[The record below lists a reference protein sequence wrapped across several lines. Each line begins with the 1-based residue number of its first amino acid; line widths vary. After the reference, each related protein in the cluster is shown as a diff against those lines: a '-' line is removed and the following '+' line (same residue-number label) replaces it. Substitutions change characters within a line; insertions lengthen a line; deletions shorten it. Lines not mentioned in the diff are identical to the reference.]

1 MAGET
6 VLLDTCV
13 AINLF
18 ATDDLDEI
26 SRVLDMSFLMADRAA
41 AEMGYLRDDLGGE
54 IVQTPI
60 DLDRYSRSGTVRI
73 LSLAEGELPQY
84 VQLAAMVDDGE
95 AATIAIAQSRK
106 LAMATDDRK
115 ARRVCA
121 EMGLSEPKRSLAI
134 LRAYAQ
140 AAALTDQGVRERLI
154 RVRSRASFRPGQSD
168 PDYKWWSLHV
178 GEE

>member
-1 MAGET
+1 VAAEA
-6 VLLDTCV
+6 VVLDTCV

-18 ATDDLDEI
+18 ATGDLGEI
-26 SRVLDMSFLMADRAA
+26 GRVLDTIFLMADRAA
-41 AEMGYLRDDLGGE
+41 AEMGYLRDDVGGE
-54 IVQTPI
+54 VMQTPI
-60 DLDRYSRSGTVRI
+60 DLARYSRSGTVQI
-73 LSLAEGELPQY
+73 LSLAEGDLPQY
-84 VQLAAMVDDGE
+84 VKLAAMVDDGE

-121 EMGLSEPKRSLAI
+121 ELGLPEPKRSLAI

-140 AAALTDQGVRERLI
+140 AAALTDQGIRERLI
-154 RVRSRASFRPGQSD
+154 RVKSRASLRPGQPD